1 MTADSFGNDVSAV
14 AVPVTGHIG
23 LAPLGTAIPT
33 SSAGKSTT
41 LTLDPAFKIPG
52 LFSEDGGFEW
62 TLESDGDPIPF
73 FQEGYSLP
81 TGLAKAEL
89 VVKLAQTDE
98 IVRSII
104 RGKTADSNGYMTID
118 AGGTAVQYVIFTEEI
133 FKNGDIRRR
142 VAAVASIKS
151 VKEAKSEKGK
161 VVSYE
166 VTFKIERSPLLE
178 NNHIGEWLIKAGSAP
193 AVVPTISAAT
203 PSAAAAGATVT
214 ITGTGFT
221 SVTGASSVKFGATN
235 ATSYTVVSDTSITAV
250 MPAGSA
256 GSAAI
261 VVTNAVGASTAFAYT
276 RGA

>member
-23 LAPLGTAIPT
+23 LAPLGTTIPS

-73 FQEGYSLP
+73 FQEGYFLP

-89 VVKLAQTDE
+89 LVKLAQTDE
-98 IVRSII
+98 TVRSII
-104 RGKTADSNGYMTID
+104 RGKNANADGYMTID

-178 NNHIGEWLIKAGSAP
+178 NNHIGEWLIKGGSA
-193 AVVPTISAAT
+193 AVVPTITAAT

-221 SVTGASSVKFGATN
+221 SVTGAASVKFGATN
-235 ATSYTVVSDTSITAV
+235 ATSYSVVSDTSITAV

-261 VVTNAVGASTAFAYT
+261 VVTNAVGASAAFAYT